1 MVRSHAGR
9 QKRVVNYSSFH
20 AGGGPT
26 LRMKLE
32 LYEKEELIMSTIR
45 PRPFLILLAAV
56 VATVTPISTPTAV
69 AEPGGDWGCYVTI
82 PTPDCIGH
90 PVKPGK
96 PVIPGPASTSP
107 RRRGPVS
114 RQSPRT
120 GVGAALNDKLH
131 SDNITSAIT

>member
-26 LRMKLE
+26 LRLKLE

-56 VATVTPISTPTAV
+56 VVTVTPINAPTAV

-96 PVIPGPASTSP
+96 PVIPGPGVHLPSP
-107 RRRGPVS
+107 SRPGLAPIPSNGGGSGPK
-114 RQSPRT
+114 RQ
-120 GVGAALNDKLH
+120 VA
-131 SDNITSAIT
+131 